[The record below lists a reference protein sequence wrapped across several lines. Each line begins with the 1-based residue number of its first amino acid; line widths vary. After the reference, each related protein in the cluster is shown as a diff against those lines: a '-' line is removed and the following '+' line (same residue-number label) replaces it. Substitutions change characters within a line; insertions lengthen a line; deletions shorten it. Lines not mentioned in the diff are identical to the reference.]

1 MNAHFPPQLAAAHR
15 NLRARAAHWVHGPLG
30 AARLLRGRLTVLE
43 PPASES
49 GMTMIEVIISTLLVG
64 IIAIGTLTGFDTAGH
79 ATADEQAQAQAAV
92 LAAQDEERLHGL
104 KATQIGQFGSSSETQ
119 SDNGQCIEEVAS
131 AWRFCEGHA
140 AYRGTVFT
148 VKSSADYVS
157 ASQESL
163 TCKASPGSASY
174 LKTTSEVT
182 WPTAKSPVKQ
192 SNIVNNPLKVALVV
206 KVRDEF
212 NEPVEG
218 ATVKVTGTSTAAEQ
232 TTSGAG
238 CVIFGALTDKSV
250 VTVSAEK
257 SGWVDH
263 QGVSPPPS
271 KVVTV
276 SASTLTEVSF
286 TIAPPGGITA
296 EFESNGAI
304 VSGES
309 FVAEQNGISEPSGFV
324 ASAAAPAAKLSM
336 AGLFPFAT
344 PGKPPTGNP
353 YLVYAGDCEENN
365 PAEVIASVTGR
376 TAQVNRNS
384 ISSPSGKLEL
394 PPINLTVK
402 SGTKAGTASEE
413 GTVVTSTSAKLINT
427 ECVGKKMRSG
437 TSTVTLTGE
446 HPISVSAGKLEPRF
460 QPYAKT
466 LELCVVFKEG
476 SGISTKYYKNKTKV
490 VNAAKTGSSTTETFY
505 VKRPLPTGLSSSSTE
520 LKCP

>member
-15 NLRARAAHWVHGPLG
+15 NLRARTSHWTHG
-30 AARLLRGRLTVLE
+30 AARVARLTRARLTGVE
-43 PPASES
+43 PPSSES

-104 KATQIGQFGSSSETQ
+104 KATQIGQFGNSSETQ

-192 SNIVNNPLKVALVV
+192 SNIVNNPLKVALMV

-232 TTSGAG
+232 TTSSAG
-238 CVIFGALTDKSV
+238 CVIFGALADKSV
-250 VTVSAEK
+250 TVTAEK
-257 SGWVDH
+257 SGWIDH
-263 QGVSPPPS
+263 QGASPPPS
-271 KVVTV
+271 KAVTV
-276 SASTLTEVSF
+276 SASSLTEVSF

-296 EFESNGAI
+296 EFESNGTT

-309 FVAEQNGISEPSGFV
+309 FVAEQTGISEPSGFI
-324 ASAAAPAAKLSM
+324 ASAATPAAKLSM

-344 PGKPPTGNP
+344 PGKPPTPNP
-353 YLVYAGDCEENN
+353 YLVFAGDCAENN
-365 PAEVIASVTGR
+365 PAKVIASISGR

-384 ISSPSGKLEL
+384 VSSPSGKLEL
-394 PPINLTVK
+394 PPINLTVM
-402 SGTKAGTASEE
+402 SGTKAGSATE
-413 GTVVTSTSAKLINT
+413 GTVVASTSAKLINT
-427 ECVGKKMRSG
+427 ECVGEKVRSG
-437 TSTVTLTGE
+437 TSIITLTGE
-446 HPISVSAGKLEPRF
+446 HPISVVAGKLEPRY
-460 QPYAKT
+460 QPYAKN
-466 LELCVVFKEG
+466 LELCVVFKE
-476 SGISTKYYKNKTKV
+476 STKYYKNKTTI
-490 VNAAKTGSSTTETFY
+490 VNAAKAGSTTATFY
-505 VKRPLPTGLSSSSTE
+505 VKGSGVSTVTSPSV
-520 LKCP
+520 LTCP

>member
-1 MNAHFPPQLAAAHR
+1 MIAHLPPQLAAAHR
-15 NLRARAAHWVHGPLG
+15 DLRARTAHRSATLRGV
-30 AARLLRGRLTVLE
+30 ARGLRGRLRGPE
-43 PPASES
+43 PPSSES

-64 IIAIGTLTGFDTAGH
+64 IIAVGTLTGFDTAGH

-92 LAAQDEERLHGL
+92 LASQDEERLHGL
-104 KATQIGQFGSSSETQ
+104 KATDIGQFGNSSETQ
-119 SDNGQCIEEVAS
+119 SDNGKCVEEVAS
-131 AWRFCEGHA
+131 AWRYCEGHA
-140 AYRGTVFT
+140 AYLGTVFT

-163 TCKASPGSASY
+163 TCKATPGSASY

-192 SNIVNNPLKVALVV
+192 SNIVTNPLKVALMV
-206 KVRDEF
+206 KVKDEF

-218 ATVKVTGTSTAAEQ
+218 ATVKVIGATTNAEQ
-232 TTSGAG
+232 VTSSAG
-238 CVIFGALTDKSV
+238 CAIFGALTDKS

-271 KVVTV
+271 KAVTV
-276 SASTLTEVSF
+276 SASSLTEASF

-296 EFESNGAI
+296 EFESNGTV

-309 FVAEQNGISEPSGFV
+309 FVAEQTGISEPSAFV
-324 ASAAAPAAKLSM
+324 ASSSTPAAKLSL

-344 PGKPPTGNP
+344 PGKPPTANP
-353 YLVYAGDCEENN
+353 YLVFAGDCEENN
-365 PAEVIASVTGR
+365 PAEVISSVAGR

-384 ISSPSGKLEL
+384 VSSPSGKLEL

-413 GTVVTSTSAKLINT
+413 GTTVTSTSAKLINT

-437 TSTVTLTGE
+437 LSIVTMTGE
-446 HPISVSAGKLEPRF
+446 HPISVSAGKLEPRY

-466 LELCVVFKEG
+466 LELCVVFKEIV
-476 SGISTKYYKNKTKV
+476 SGSTKYYKNKTKI
-490 VNAAKTGSSTTETFY
+490 VNAAKTGSTTETFY
-505 VKRPLPTGLSSSSTE
+505 VKRTTPTGLTSSTSE
-520 LKCP
+520 LKC